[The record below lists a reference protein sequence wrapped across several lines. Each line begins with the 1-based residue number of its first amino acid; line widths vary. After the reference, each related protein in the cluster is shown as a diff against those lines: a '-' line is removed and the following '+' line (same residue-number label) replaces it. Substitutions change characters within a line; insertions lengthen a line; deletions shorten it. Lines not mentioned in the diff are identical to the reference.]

1 MGVFSQHSPGSAVSE
16 SEGFG
21 REPPARVW
29 PSLSPWAGPR
39 PLPGA
44 KPAPALR
51 GSGAGGGA
59 AGCRPGAPPGC
70 ALPAGGAGGET
81 ETGRLRKRR
90 RCGDAGAT
98 PRRARP
104 GPAAAT
110 QTQTPPRGPG
120 HCTPGLRPASHPC
133 TRGALNPALGTPR
146 PAGALAPAA
155 RPARTSCRRFLRRA
169 PALLPPLRARVRPGS
184 ARLGPASL
192 CRLAPPSGPAPG
204 RCLRPRGAGRASG
217 KRRVAPGAGEQ
228 CAQLPEPGAQHLAW
242 CPQPCRGSGQ
252 PGSGPGDTR
261 RSIAQSF
268 GPLWCRPEQSAWGV
282 RVSTPR
288 AVSQPAAPERSWGA
302 WHWPT
307 RCSRPQGDV
316 VIIDERAGA
325 CPARLSGPLHL
336 AHRSVTLSFLP
347 LRMASSALVGVPV
360 PRARA
365 LQGCVRLA
373 PDRSTGA
380 GAQAAL
386 SGRVARSPGVIG
398 SWPAQVQT
406 PTRDRPRPLSRSPG
420 VLARIQAA
428 STSW

>member
-1 MGVFSQHSPGSAVSE
+1 MRAAR
-16 SEGFG
+16 G
-21 REPPARVW
+21 RGGR
-29 PSLSPWAGPR
+29 R
-39 PLPGA
+39 NRNR
-44 KPAPALR
+44 APQEAAALR
-51 GSGAGGGA
+51 G
-59 AGCRPGAPPGC
+59 
-70 ALPAGGAGGET
+70 
-81 ETGRLRKRR
+81 RR
-90 RCGDAGAT
+90 RHT
-98 PRRARP
+98 P
-104 GPAAAT
+104 
-110 QTQTPPRGPG
+110 
-120 HCTPGLRPASHPC
+120 
-133 TRGALNPALGTPR
+133 
-146 PAGALAPAA
+146 A
-155 RPARTSCRRFLRRA
+155 RPARPGRRDPDPDPAAGPGTLHPGTSTCEPSLYPRGAEPRARDPAPGRRARTCSAPRAHVVQPARRRFLRRA

-217 KRRVAPGAGEQ
+217 KRRVAPGAGER

-268 GPLWCRPEQSAWGV
+268 GSLWCRPKQSAWGV
-282 RVSTPR
+282 RVSTPG

-347 LRMASSALVGVPV
+347 LRTASSAFVGVPV

-373 PDRSTGA
+373 PDRSTSA

-386 SGRVARSPGVIG
+386 SGRLAQSPGLIG
-398 SWPAQVQT
+398 SRPAQVQT

-420 VLARIQAA
+420 VLARIQPA